1 VALVL
6 EGSQATT
13 SKINPVVEAFA
24 DEKKA
29 VGETVQHVE
38 KT

>member
-1 VALVL
+1 M
-6 EGSQATT
+6 T